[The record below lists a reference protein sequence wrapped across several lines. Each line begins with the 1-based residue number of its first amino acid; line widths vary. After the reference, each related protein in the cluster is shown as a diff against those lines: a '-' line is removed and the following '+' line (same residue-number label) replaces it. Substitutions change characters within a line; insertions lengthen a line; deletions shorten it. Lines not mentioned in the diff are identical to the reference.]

1 MSDEGKLFIGGLSF
15 ETNEESLAEAFGKYG
30 TIEKG
35 RFKTGLA
42 SQARPPLT
50 FPLYNGSVWGQNI
63 ESIVIFLPF
72 LVDVIRDKE
81 TGRSRG
87 FGFVKYESV
96 EDAKDAM
103 TAMNGKV
110 CERFYHPDRPF

>member
-35 RFKTGLA
+35 RFKTG
-42 SQARPPLT
+42 
-50 FPLYNGSVWGQNI
+50 
-63 ESIVIFLPF
+63 SIVAGALPCEHSRYIAAPF
-72 LVDVIRDKE
+72 GGKISSRLRFFCRLVDVIRDKE

-110 CERFYHPDRPF
+110 RELMDPD